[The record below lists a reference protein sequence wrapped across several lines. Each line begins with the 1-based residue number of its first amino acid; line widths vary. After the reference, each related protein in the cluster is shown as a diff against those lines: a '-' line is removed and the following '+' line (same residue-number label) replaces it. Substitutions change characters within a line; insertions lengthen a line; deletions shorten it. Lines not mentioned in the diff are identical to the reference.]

1 MSILVTGGAGYIGT
15 HTCVELL
22 KENYEVVVID
32 NLSNAKKEALHRV
45 EKITGKTI
53 KFYQDTVLDES
64 ALEKIFQENQIDCV
78 IHFAGLKAVGESVQ
92 QPLDYY
98 ENNVI
103 GTISLLKVMKK
114 FNCKNFVFSSSA
126 TVYTAENPILIN
138 EDEPVGAN
146 NPYGKTKLFI
156 EYILK
161 DLYASDHNW
170 NIVILRYFN
179 PIGAHPSGLIGENPS
194 GIPNNLMPYITQV
207 AIGKLEYLNVFGDDY
222 DTPDGTGVRDY
233 IHVCDLAYGHIC
245 AIRKLNEKPGLV
257 IYNLGNGIGYSV
269 FDLVHTFEKVNHVK
283 IPYQVIA
290 RRPGDIAIYYANP
303 SKAEKEMHFKT
314 TRTLEDMCRDS
325 WNFQQKNPK
334 GIM

>member
-92 QPLDYY
+92 LPLDYY

>member
-45 EKITGKTI
+45 EKIVGKNI

-303 SKAEKEMHFKT
+303 SKAEKEIHFKT

>member
-303 SKAEKEMHFKT
+303 SKAEKEIHFKT

>member
-45 EKITGKTI
+45 EKIVGKNI

-303 SKAEKEMHFKT
+303 SKAEKEMHFTT

>member
-22 KENYEVVVID
+22 KEDYEVVVID
-32 NLSNAKKEALHRV
+32 NLSNAKKEALCRV

-53 KFYQDTVLDES
+53 RFYQDTVLNEQ

-92 QPLDYY
+92 QPLQYY
-98 ENNVI
+98 ENNVK
-103 GTISLLKVMKK
+103 GTISLLKVMQKY
-114 FNCKNFVFSSSA
+114 NCKNFVFSSSA
-126 TVYTAENPILIN
+126 TVYTAENPILID
-138 EDEPVGAN
+138 EDEPLGAN
-146 NPYGKTKLFI
+146 NPYGRTKLFI

-161 DLYASDHNW
+161 DLYASDPTW
-170 NIVILRYFN
+170 NIAILRYFN

-207 AIGKLEYLNVFGDDY
+207 AIGELEFLNVFGNDY

-245 AIRKLNEKPGLV
+245 AIHKLDEKPGLV
-257 IYNLGNGIGYSV
+257 IYNLGTGIGYSV
-269 FDLVHTFEKVNHVK
+269 LDIVHTFEKVNHVT
-283 IPYQVIA
+283 IPCHIIE

-303 SKAEKEMHFKT
+303 NKAEREMHFKT
-314 TRTLEDMCRDS
+314 KRTLEDMCRDS
-325 WNFQQKNPK
+325 WNYQIKNPK
-334 GIM
+334 GIL

>member
-1 MSILVTGGAGYIGT
+1 
-15 HTCVELL
+15 
-22 KENYEVVVID
+22 
-32 NLSNAKKEALHRV
+32 
-45 EKITGKTI
+45 
-53 KFYQDTVLDES
+53 
-64 ALEKIFQENQIDCV
+64 
-78 IHFAGLKAVGESVQ
+78 
-92 QPLDYY
+92 
-98 ENNVI
+98 
-103 GTISLLKVMKK
+103 MKK

-303 SKAEKEMHFKT
+303 SKAEKEIHFKT